1 MPRRFI
7 IAAKVDAAFLDPN
20 WGTGI
25 AMSRPLDQ
33 SHVLRLTDAFDKQGI
48 HRFDPEHRMIASIP
62 KAEAQKISQSMGIKL
77 GDMSGDSQ
85 FILMLFFVTIVI
97 TSEHF
102 TISREHFTIFTMVRH
117 GDVVISD
124 PSLMPP
130 PNVTL
135 TRIERSLL
143 PLHSVR
149 RLKQCRWSKVSVPQ
163 YSSTLR
169 DTYRN
174 GVLVYVKGNLN
185 DPPCDQCSD
194 LEAIDACQNRDEVKR
209 RGLKMALGPYRR
221 CVSVPG
227 VANVNN
233 THDTI
238 DHDSSPEELEFES
251 SAEGLPSSTRK
262 RRNNSDVATPLSKRA
277 RKKAGQHR
285 RAAILRM
292 NNLGPDE
299 TSGLEVLP
307 DETEPNKPSTVWAV
321 DFYNADI
328 LAKNPAFRTYLRANR
343 FVAKKDAT
351 QGEEFNRV
359 VSAWAQLGR
368 ERGQGEYKSVKGF
381 IKNSYFN
388 LLLASL

>member
-33 SHVLRLTDAFDKQGI
+33 SHVLRLTDAFDK
-48 HRFDPEHRMIASIP
+48 SI
-62 KAEAQKISQSMGIKL
+62 
-77 GDMSGDSQ
+77 GDSQ

-227 VANVNN
+227 VANGACANCVHFSKQGQCSLVNN

-238 DHDSSPEELEFES
+238 DRDSSPEELEFES

-321 DFYNADI
+321 DFYNADS